1 LYDGAQEI
9 QSIICLCGREVVLA
23 TIKAKQ
29 QIVFILSKR
38 SDERERERER
48 ERWVGVGWRG
58 GWSIFEHL
66 SIP

>member
-48 ERWVGVGWRG
+48 ERDGW
-58 GWSIFEHL
+58 E
-66 SIP
+66 

>member
-48 ERWVGVGWRG
+48 EMGGSRVERWMVY
-58 GWSIFEHL
+58 F
-66 SIP
+66 

>member
-38 SDERERERER
+38 SDERESERER
-48 ERWVGVGWRG
+48 EMVY
-58 GWSIFEHL
+58 F
-66 SIP
+66 

>member
-9 QSIICLCGREVVLA
+9 QSIICLCGREVVLT

-48 ERWVGVGWRG
+48 EMGGSRVERWMVY
-58 GWSIFEHL
+58 F
-66 SIP
+66 

>member
-1 LYDGAQEI
+1 LT
-9 QSIICLCGREVVLA
+9 

-48 ERWVGVGWRG
+48 EMGGSRVERWMVY
-58 GWSIFEHL
+58 F
-66 SIP
+66 